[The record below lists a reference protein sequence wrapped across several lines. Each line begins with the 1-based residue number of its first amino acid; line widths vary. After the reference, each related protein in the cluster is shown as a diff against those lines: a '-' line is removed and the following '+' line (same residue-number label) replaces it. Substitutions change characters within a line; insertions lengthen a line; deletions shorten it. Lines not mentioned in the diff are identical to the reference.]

1 MLSATCRGPT
11 YVAGGEGPRK
21 TSTLDLPCQRLRPRK
36 YHFLSKT
43 LTKTRVMLR
52 MRGIIMGKNNVMQN
66 SLSIYG
72 TTC

>member
-1 MLSATCRGPT
+1 MLSATGRGPT
-11 YVAGGEGPRK
+11 FVAGGRGPRK

-43 LTKTRVMLR
+43 PTKTLR
-52 MRGIIMGKNNVMQN
+52 MRGIIMGENNVMQN